1 MFEIEGNIVSEQL
14 LEECFACDLSRCKG
28 ICCVEGDAGAPLEE
42 EELEILRREYGAY
55 RPWMTAEGVAAVEA
69 QGFGV
74 RDDDGEWTTPLVNG
88 AECAY
93 TYCEEGV
100 TYCAIERAFRE
111 GRTTFPK
118 PVSCH
123 LYPIRLVRFP
133 DGSVGLNYHRW
144 SVCRPA
150 CENGRRLGIP
160 VYRALR
166 EPIIRRFGEEFYK
179 ALEAAEEYLK
189 QNCK

>member
-42 EELEILRREYGAY
+42 EELEILRREYEAY
-55 RPWMTAEGVAAVEA
+55 RPWMTAEGIAAVEA
-69 QGFGV
+69 RGFGV
-74 RDDDGEWTTPLVNG
+74 KDDDGEWTTPLVSG

>member
-1 MFEIEGNIVSEQL
+1 MFEIEGTIVSEQL
-14 LEECFACDLSRCKG
+14 LEECFACDLGRCKG

-42 EELEILRREYGAY
+42 EEIEILRREYATY
-55 RPWMTAEGVAAVEA
+55 RPWMTAEGIAAVEA

-74 RDDDGEWTTPLVNG
+74 LDDDGEWTTPLVNG

-93 TYCEEGV
+93 ACREKGV
-100 TYCAIERAFRE
+100 TLCAIERACRE
-111 GRTTFPK
+111 GRTAFPK

-123 LYPIRLVRFP
+123 LYPIRLTRFS
-133 DGSVGLNYHRW
+133 DGSLGMNYHRW

-150 CENGRRLGIP
+150 REKGCQLGIP

-166 EPIIRRFGEEFYK
+166 EPIVRRFGAAFYK
-179 ALEAAEEYLK
+179 ALEAAEDYLK

>member
-42 EELEILRREYGAY
+42 EELEILRREYEAY
-55 RPWMTAEGVAAVEA
+55 RPWMTAEGIAAVEA
-69 QGFGV
+69 RGFGV
-74 RDDDGEWTTPLVNG
+74 KDDDGEWTTPLVNG

-100 TYCAIERAFRE
+100 TYCAIERACRE

-123 LYPIRLVRFP
+123 LYPIRLLRFP

-166 EPIIRRFGEEFYK
+166 EPIIRRFGEGFYK

>member
-1 MFEIEGNIVSEQL
+1 MFEIEGNIVSEEL
-14 LEECFACDLSRCKG
+14 LEECFACDLGKCKG

-42 EELEILRREYGAY
+42 EELEILRREYDAY
-55 RPWMTAEGVAAVEA
+55 RPWMTAEGIAAVEA

-93 TYCEEGV
+93 TYREEGV

-111 GRTTFPK
+111 GRTAFPK

-123 LYPIRLVRFP
+123 LYPIRIVRFP

-150 CENGRRLGIP
+150 RENGRRLGIP

-166 EPIIRRFGEEFYK
+166 EPIFRRFGEEFYK
-179 ALEAAEEYLK
+179 ALEAADEYLK